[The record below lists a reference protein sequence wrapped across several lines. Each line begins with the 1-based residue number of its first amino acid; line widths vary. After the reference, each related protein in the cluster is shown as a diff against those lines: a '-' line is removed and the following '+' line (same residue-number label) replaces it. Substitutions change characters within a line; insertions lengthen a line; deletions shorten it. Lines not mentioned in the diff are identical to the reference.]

1 MAINAIR
8 SLYFSKFRQLMV
20 THILIC
26 TGFWIQ
32 QIVIGWMVYEKTK
45 SPLLTSLALA
55 VDTIPILFGGFL
67 GGVFVDRLNPKSCI
81 IFVTGGQFFLVSIL
95 TTIMFL
101 DIFSLWY
108 IYIIIFF
115 IGFTWAIYDP
125 SKITLGMKLVDKNSI
140 SNIFGM
146 WIAGFNIPRVL
157 STVLAGYLIVF
168 LGTKYTLLLELL
180 VIFLS
185 FLSILL
191 LKYEHNILKPEN
203 LKVDQI
209 VDDVKEL
216 FRTIRYDNLLTGFFL
231 LSFIPILL
239 LVPSTTG
246 LLPVYAS
253 DILKLDA
260 RGLGFLQSSCGL
272 GQIMGILIVGF
283 AKQQYMGKYATLAIF
298 GSACS
303 AILFAFSE
311 IFFLSIIFII
321 LVNICIAIIHN
332 ATGYGMFS
340 IIAERFRGR
349 LAGLQV
355 SSFGFFIFGTT
366 FSGSIAN
373 VYGPSTSTIS
383 CMIIIMVISTIV
395 IATHTKVYSE
405 DLN

>member
-1 MAINAIR
+1 
-8 SLYFSKFRQLMV
+8 MV

-125 SKITLGMKLVDKNSI
+125 AKITSGMKLVDKNSI

-157 STVLAGYLIVF
+157 STILAGYLIVF

-191 LKYEHNILKPEN
+191 LKYEHNISKPEN

-209 VDDVKEL
+209 VNDVKQL

-321 LVNICIAIIHN
+321 LVNICIVGQNRRQQNAFRKSMQIH
-332 ATGYGMFS
+332 F
-340 IIAERFRGR
+340 
-349 LAGLQV
+349 LK
-355 SSFGFFIFGTT
+355 
-366 FSGSIAN
+366 IAN
-373 VYGPSTSTIS
+373 SV
-383 CMIIIMVISTIV
+383 
-395 IATHTKVYSE
+395 
-405 DLN
+405 